1 MKIRLLALGTFLL
14 CLTSCFDVVET
25 FNINEDGSGVYEAK
39 MDMTRSLSLLSMMKQ
54 GASEGGKKKERIDSI
69 IYTKDF
75 VDTSTTLTAEE
86 KAVLRKSYSKI
97 HVDEEEGEMYVQMY
111 YPFAN
116 GRELEIIQRSM
127 EKGNTSKNVMGA
139 LGGVM
144 GKQPPAVSGNDEKK
158 SQLPTSDFSYSLTT
172 NSLVRKVKPSS
183 KPDEPKSADEP
194 MPPQLKEMMKMNF
207 TTTVNLPRPVKN
219 FTGNGKLSEDKKQVK
234 FSKAVDMDTKLTPA
248 DFDFSIDF

>member
-1 MKIRLLALGTFLL
+1 MKFRLLALGAFLL

-39 MDMTRSLSLLSMMKQ
+39 MDMTRSLSMLSMMKQ
-54 GASEGGKKKERIDSI
+54 GANEGGKKKEKIDSI
-69 IYTKDF
+69 IYTKDL

-97 HVDEEEGEMYVQMY
+97 HVDEEEGEMYVHMY

-116 GRELEIIQRSM
+116 GRELEIIQQSM
-127 EKGNTSKNVMGA
+127 SKGTNKSVMGA
-139 LGGVM
+139 LGGVL
-144 GKQPPAVSGNDEKK
+144 GKQPSAAAVEDKK
-158 SQLPTSDFSYSLTT
+158 SQMPTSDFNYSLTA

-183 KPDEPKSADEP
+183 KPDEPKSDEDQ

-219 FTGNGKLSEDKKQVK
+219 FTGNGKLSADKKQVK